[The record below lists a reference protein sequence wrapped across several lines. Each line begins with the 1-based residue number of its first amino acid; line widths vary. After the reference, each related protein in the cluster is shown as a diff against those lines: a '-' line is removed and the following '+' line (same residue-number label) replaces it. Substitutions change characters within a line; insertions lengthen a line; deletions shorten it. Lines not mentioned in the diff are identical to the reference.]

1 MIFLNFDLL
10 GMHIRKET
18 LLWLFLSVIM
28 TIVSSTVVPKAI
40 SQSTYMMYAF
50 STRLWFAWQVRET
63 RFITCKE
70 KQADIKNLNSFF
82 REINFLELLKN
93 YWNWQMIAI
102 IEKFKYW
109 KIFSFE
115 KQLKNWHI
123 FWHIGTPVPKIGT
136 SFGTLARQ
144 FQKLARL
151 WHVGTPSWK
160 IGTPL
165 ALWHAYWHIGTL
177 ARKNEMLV
185 LFWHVGT
192 LAR

>member
-1 MIFLNFDLL
+1 M
-10 GMHIRKET
+10 
-18 LLWLFLSVIM
+18 
-28 TIVSSTVVPKAI
+28 
-40 SQSTYMMYAF
+40 
-50 STRLWFAWQVRET
+50 
-63 RFITCKE
+63 
-70 KQADIKNLNSFF
+70 
-82 REINFLELLKN
+82 LKN
-93 YWNWQMIAI
+93 YWNWQVITI
-102 IEKFKYW
+102 TEKFKYW

-123 FWHIGTPVPKIGT
+123 FWHTGTPVPKIGT

-160 IGTPL
+160 ISTPL
-165 ALWHAYWHIGTL
+165 ALWHVYWHIGTL

-192 LAR
+192 LASRHVDHASPHGTRFSDFSIKKESLIILKMSNFWREDLAILHDVKK